1 LNRPDPGMTTTTPH
15 VTPEPGA
22 PVVRMLGINKWYGA
36 FHALRDI
43 DVQVAPGERVLI
55 CGPSG
60 SGKSTLVRVVNLLEP
75 FQQGRLQVCGVEIGA
90 DAITRAARLAVNR
103 RVGMVFQQFNLF
115 PHMTVLQNL
124 MVGPVWGARVSRRE
138 ARERALHY
146 LERVGLMDQID
157 KHPAQLSGGQQQR
170 VAIART
176 LCTQPQVVLFDE
188 PTASLD
194 PEMVN
199 EVLQT
204 MESLA
209 SEGMTMLI
217 VTHEMGFARRVADR
231 AIFMDQGQIIETA
244 PPDDFFD
251 RPQSPRLRAFLG
263 QLLPH

>member
-1 LNRPDPGMTTTTPH
+1 MAATSSAPAAPNT
-15 VTPEPGA
+15 
-22 PVVRMLGINKWYGA
+22 PVVRMERINKWYDG

-43 DVQVAPGERVLI
+43 DLEVAAGERIVI

-60 SGKSTLVRVVNLLEP
+60 SGKSTLVRTVNLLEP
-75 FQQGRLQVCGVEIGA
+75 FQRGRLRVCGVEVGA
-90 DAITRAARLAVNR
+90 DEITRAARLAVNR

-115 PHMTVLQNL
+115 PHMTALQNL
-124 MVGPVWGARVSRRE
+124 TVGPIWGSGVSRRE
-138 ARERALHY
+138 AHELAIHY
-146 LERVGLMDQID
+146 LERVGLMDQAH

-176 LCTQPQVVLFDE
+176 LCTRPQVVLFDE

-194 PEMVN
+194 PEMVS

-209 SEGMTMLI
+209 AEGMTMMI

-231 AIFMDQGQIIETA
+231 VIFMDQGQIIETA
-244 PPDDFFD
+244 PPDDFFV
-251 RPQSPRLRAFLG
+251 RPQSARLRSFLG
-263 QLLPH
+263 QVLTH

>member
-1 LNRPDPGMTTTTPH
+1 MTNTPSREENA
-15 VTPEPGA
+15 TA
-22 PVVRMLGINKWYGA
+22 VVRMTGINKWYA
-36 FHALRDI
+36 DYHALRDI
-43 DVQVAPGERVLI
+43 DLQVASGERIVI

-60 SGKSTLVRVVNLLEP
+60 SGKSTLVRTVNLLEP
-75 FQQGRLQVCGVEIGA
+75 FQQGHLHVCGVDVGA
-90 DAITRAARLAVNR
+90 DEITRAARLAVNR

-115 PHMTVLQNL
+115 PHMTSLQNL
-124 MVGPVWGARVSRRE
+124 TVGPVWGSGVGRKE
-138 ARERALHY
+138 AHERAMHY
-146 LERVGLMDQID
+146 LERVGLRDHAH

-176 LCTQPQVVLFDE
+176 LCTRPQVVLFDE

-204 MESLA
+204 MEGLA
-209 SEGMTMLI
+209 GEGMTMMI

-231 AIFMDQGQIIETA
+231 VIFMDQGQIIETA

-251 RPQSPRLRAFLG
+251 RPQSARLRSFLG
-263 QLLPH
+263 QLLTH

>member
-1 LNRPDPGMTTTTPH
+1 MTTTN
-15 VTPEPGA
+15 A
-22 PVVRMLGINKWYGA
+22 SIARLQGINKWYGE

-43 DVQVAPGERVLI
+43 DLDVASGERVVI

-60 SGKSTLVRVVNLLEP
+60 SGKSTLVRTVNLLEP
-75 FQQGRLQVCGVEIGA
+75 FQQGRLDVCGIEVGA
-90 DAITRAARLAVNR
+90 NEITRAARLAVNR

-124 MVGPVWGARVSRRE
+124 TVGPVWGSRIARSEVDELAHR
-138 ARERALHY
+138 Y
-146 LERVGLMDQID
+146 LQRVGLTDQAQ
-157 KHPAQLSGGQQQR
+157 KYPAQLSGGQQQR
-170 VAIART
+170 VAIARA
-176 LCTQPQVVLFDE
+176 LCTRPRLILFDE

-209 SEGMTMLI
+209 AEGMTMMV

-231 AIFMDQGQIIETA
+231 VIFMDQGQIVEIA

-251 RPQSPRLRAFLG
+251 RPQSARLKTFLG
-263 QLLPH
+263 QVLTH

>member
-1 LNRPDPGMTTTTPH
+1 
-15 VTPEPGA
+15 
-22 PVVRMLGINKWYGA
+22 VRMQGINKWYGTY
-36 FHALRDI
+36 HALRDV
-43 DVQVAPGERVLI
+43 DVQVAPGERIVI

-60 SGKSTLVRVVNLLEP
+60 SGKSTLVRTVNLLEP
-75 FQQGRLQVCGVEIGA
+75 FQQGHLHVCGVDVGA
-90 DAITRAARLAVNR
+90 DEITRAARLAVNR

-124 MVGPVWGARVSRRE
+124 TVGPVWGSGVSRDE
-138 ARERALHY
+138 ALERAHHY
-146 LERVGLMDQID
+146 LQRVGLTDQAH

-176 LCTQPQVVLFDE
+176 LCTRPQLVLFDE

-194 PEMVN
+194 PEMVS

-209 SEGMTMLI
+209 GEGMTMMI

-231 AIFMDQGQIIETA
+231 MIFMDQGQIIETA
-244 PPDDFFD
+244 RPDDFFE
-251 RPQSPRLRAFLG
+251 RPQSPRLQSFLG
-263 QLLPH
+263 QLLSH

>member
-1 LNRPDPGMTTTTPH
+1 MKTEHQPTPDTS
-15 VTPEPGA
+15 A
-22 PVVRMLGINKWYGA
+22 PVARMQGINKWYGS
-36 FHALRDI
+36 FHALRDV
-43 DVQVAPGERVLI
+43 DLQVASGERVVI

-60 SGKSTLVRVVNLLEP
+60 SGKSTLVRTVNLLEP
-75 FQQGRLQVCGVEIGA
+75 FQQGRLQVCGVDVGA
-90 DAITRAARLAVNR
+90 DEITRAARRAVNR

-124 MVGPVWGARVSRRE
+124 IVGPVWGSGIARKEVE
-138 ARERALHY
+138 ELALRY
-146 LERVGLMDQID
+146 LQRVGLTDQAH

-170 VAIART
+170 VAIARA
-176 LCTQPQVVLFDE
+176 LCTRPQLILFDE

-204 MESLA
+204 MEGLA
-209 SEGMTMLI
+209 AEGMTMMV

-231 AIFMDQGQIIETA
+231 VIFMDQGQIIETA

-251 RPQSPRLRAFLG
+251 RPQSARLRSFLSRV
-263 QLLPH
+263 LTH

>member
-1 LNRPDPGMTTTTPH
+1 M
-15 VTPEPGA
+15 
-22 PVVRMLGINKWYGA
+22 VRMDGINKWYGDY
-36 FHALRDI
+36 HALRDI
-43 DVQVAPGERVLI
+43 NLLVAPGERIVV

-60 SGKSTLVRVVNLLEP
+60 SGKSTLVRTVNLLEP
-75 FQQGRLQVCGVEIGA
+75 FQQGRLHVCGVDVGA
-90 DAITRAARLAVNR
+90 DAITRAARLALNR

-115 PHMTVLQNL
+115 PHMTALQNL
-124 MVGPVWGARVSRRE
+124 TVGPVWGHGVSRRE
-138 ARERALHY
+138 AHERAMHY
-146 LERVGLMDQID
+146 LERVGLLAHAH

-204 MESLA
+204 MEGLA
-209 SEGMTMLI
+209 GEGMTMMI

-231 AIFMDQGQIIETA
+231 VIFMDQGQIIETA
-244 PPDDFFD
+244 APDDFFD
-251 RPQSPRLRAFLG
+251 RPQSPRLKAFLG
-263 QLLPH
+263 QVLPH

>member
-1 LNRPDPGMTTTTPH
+1 MTATP
-15 VTPEPGA
+15 TESTA
-22 PVVRMLGINKWYGA
+22 AVRMQGINKWYGA

-43 DVQVAPGERVLI
+43 DLQVASGERIVI

-60 SGKSTLVRVVNLLEP
+60 SGKSTLVRTVNLLEP
-75 FQQGRLQVCGVEIGA
+75 FQQGRLQVCGVEVGA
-90 DAITRAARLAVNR
+90 DEITRAARLAVNR

-115 PHMTVLQNL
+115 PHMTVLENL
-124 MVGPVWGARVSRRE
+124 TVGPVWGGGVSRRD
-138 ARERALHY
+138 ALERAMHY
-146 LERVGLMDQID
+146 LDRVGLTDQVH

-176 LCTQPQVVLFDE
+176 LCTRPEVVLFDE

-194 PEMVN
+194 PEMVH

-209 SEGMTMLI
+209 GEGMTMMI

-231 AIFMDQGQIIETA
+231 VIFMDQGQIIEA
-244 PPDDFFD
+244 ADPDDFFD
-251 RPQSPRLRAFLG
+251 RPQSARLQSFLG
-263 QLLPH
+263 QVLTH

>member
-1 LNRPDPGMTTTTPH
+1 MTTTSPATPDKNA
-15 VTPEPGA
+15 TM
-22 PVVRMLGINKWYGA
+22 VRMHGINKWYGTY
-36 FHALRDI
+36 HALRDI
-43 DVQVAPGERVLI
+43 DLQVASGERIVI

-60 SGKSTLVRVVNLLEP
+60 SGKSTLVRTVNLLEP
-75 FQQGRLQVCGVEIGA
+75 FQQGHLHVCGVEVGA
-90 DAITRAARLAVNR
+90 NEITRAARLAVNR

-124 MVGPVWGARVSRRE
+124 TVGPVWGGGVSRTE
-138 ARERALHY
+138 AQELANHY
-146 LERVGLMDQID
+146 LQRVGLMDHAH

-170 VAIART
+170 VAIARA
-176 LCTQPQVVLFDE
+176 LCTRPRLVLFDE

-209 SEGMTMLI
+209 GEGMTMMV

-231 AIFMDQGQIIETA
+231 VIFMDQGQIIETA

-251 RPQSPRLRAFLG
+251 RPQSPRLQSFLG

>member
-15 VTPEPGA
+15 VRPGPGV
-22 PVVRMLGINKWYGA
+22 PVVEMRGINKWYGA

-43 DVQVAPGERVLI
+43 DLQVAPGERVLI

-90 DAITRAARLAVNR
+90 EAITRAARLAVNR

-124 MVGPVWGARVSRRE
+124 MVGPVWGAGVSRHE
-138 ARERALHY
+138 ARQRALRY

-231 AIFMDQGQIIETA
+231 AIFMDQGQIIEIA

-251 RPQSPRLRAFLG
+251 RPQSPRLQTFLG
-263 QLLPH
+263 QLHA

>member
-1 LNRPDPGMTTTTPH
+1 MNDNT
-15 VTPEPGA
+15 EPSA
-22 PVVRMLGINKWYGA
+22 VMVRMAGLNKWYGDY
-36 FHALRDI
+36 HALRDI
-43 DVQVAPGERVLI
+43 DLQVESGQRIVI

-60 SGKSTLVRVVNLLEP
+60 SGKSTLVRTVNLLEP
-75 FQQGRLQVCGVEIGA
+75 FQQGSLRVCGLDVSA
-90 DAITRAARLAVNR
+90 DRITRADRLALNR

-115 PHMTVLQNL
+115 PHMTVMQNL
-124 MVGPVWGARVSRRE
+124 TVGPVWGHGVSRRE
-138 ARERALHY
+138 ADQRATHY
-146 LERVGLMDQID
+146 LDRVGLLAHAH

-209 SEGMTMLI
+209 HDGMTMMI

-231 AIFMDQGQIIETA
+231 VVFMDQGQIIESA
-244 PPDDFFD
+244 SPADFFEN
-251 RPQSPRLRAFLG
+251 PQSPRLKSFLG
-263 QLLPH
+263 QVLQH

>member
-1 LNRPDPGMTTTTPH
+1 MTNTPSEELD
-15 VTPEPGA
+15 TA
-22 PVVRMLGINKWYGA
+22 AVVRMTGINKWYGDY
-36 FHALRDI
+36 HALRDI
-43 DVQVAPGERVLI
+43 ELRVAPGERIVI

-60 SGKSTLVRVVNLLEP
+60 SGKSTLVRTVNLLEP
-75 FQQGRLQVCGVEIGA
+75 FQQGRLHVCGVQVDA
-90 DAITRAARLAVNR
+90 DEITRAARLAVNR

-115 PHMTVLQNL
+115 PHMTALQNL
-124 MVGPVWGARVSRRE
+124 TVGPVWGSGVSRKE
-138 ARERALHY
+138 AHERAMHY
-146 LERVGLMDQID
+146 LERVGLRDHAH

-176 LCTQPQVVLFDE
+176 LCTRPQVVLFDE

-204 MESLA
+204 MEALA
-209 SEGMTMLI
+209 GEGMTMMI

-231 AIFMDQGQIIETA
+231 VIFMDQGQIIETA

-251 RPQSPRLRAFLG
+251 RPQSARLRTFLG
-263 QLLPH
+263 QLLTH

>member
-1 LNRPDPGMTTTTPH
+1 MTTGYAKRDSNATIA
-15 VTPEPGA
+15 EM
-22 PVVRMLGINKWYGA
+22 RGINKWYGA

-43 DVQVAPGERVLI
+43 ELSVVPGERVVI

-60 SGKSTLVRVVNLLEP
+60 SGKSTLVRTVNLLEP
-75 FQQGRLQVCGVEIGA
+75 FQQGRLRVCGIDVSA
-90 DAITRAARLAVNR
+90 DEITRAARRAVNR

-124 MVGPVWGARVSRRE
+124 TVGPIWGSRAQRDEVEALARS
-138 ARERALHY
+138 Y
-146 LERVGLMDQID
+146 LERVGLADQAH
-157 KHPAQLSGGQQQR
+157 KHPAQLSGGEQQR
-170 VAIART
+170 VAIARA
-176 LCTQPQVVLFDE
+176 LCTRPQLILFDE

-209 SEGMTMLI
+209 ADGMTMLI

-231 AIFMDQGQIIETA
+231 VIFMDQGQIVETA
-244 PPDDFFD
+244 PPGEFFG
-251 RPQSPRLRAFLG
+251 SPRSARLKAFLG
-263 QLLPH
+263 QLLTH

>member
-1 LNRPDPGMTTTTPH
+1 MPD
-15 VTPEPGA
+15 
-22 PVVRMLGINKWYGA
+22 VRMIGINKWYGA

-43 DVQVAPGERVLI
+43 DLQVEPGERIVI

-60 SGKSTLVRVVNLLEP
+60 SGKSTLVRTVNLLEP
-75 FQQGRLQVCGVEIGA
+75 FQQGRLQVCGVEVGA
-90 DAITRAARLAVNR
+90 DEITRASRLAVNR

-124 MVGPVWGARVSRRE
+124 TVGPVWGGGVSRKE
-138 ARERALHY
+138 ANERAAHY
-146 LERVGLMDQID
+146 LERVGLTDQAH

-176 LCTQPQVVLFDE
+176 LCTRPQVVLFDE

-194 PEMVN
+194 PEMVS

-209 SEGMTMLI
+209 GEGMTMMI

-231 AIFMDQGQIIETA
+231 VIFMDQGQIIETA
-244 PPDDFFD
+244 APDDFFE
-251 RPQSPRLRAFLG
+251 RPQSPRLKTFLG
-263 QLLPH
+263 QILTH

>member
-1 LNRPDPGMTTTTPH
+1 MTTTIS
-15 VTPEPGA
+15 GA
-22 PVVRMLGINKWYGA
+22 TSPPMVRMDGINKWYGDY
-36 FHALRDI
+36 HALRDI
-43 DVQVAPGERVLI
+43 NLLVAPGERIVV

-60 SGKSTLVRVVNLLEP
+60 SGKSTLVRTVNLLEP
-75 FQQGRLQVCGVEIGA
+75 FQQGRLHVCGVDVGA
-90 DAITRAARLAVNR
+90 DAITRAARLALNR

-115 PHMTVLQNL
+115 PHMTALQNL
-124 MVGPVWGARVSRRE
+124 TVGPVWGHGVSRRE
-138 ARERALHY
+138 AHERAMHY
-146 LERVGLMDQID
+146 LERVGLLAHAH

-204 MESLA
+204 MEGLA
-209 SEGMTMLI
+209 GEGMTMMI

-231 AIFMDQGQIIETA
+231 VIFMDQGQIIETA
-244 PPDDFFD
+244 APDDFFD
-251 RPQSPRLRAFLG
+251 RPQSPRLKAFLG
-263 QLLPH
+263 QVLPH

>member
-1 LNRPDPGMTTTTPH
+1 MTSTVSAPLDPNAT
-15 VTPEPGA
+15 
-22 PVVRMLGINKWYGA
+22 VVQMKGVNKWYGIY
-36 FHALRDI
+36 HALRDI
-43 DVQVAPGERVLI
+43 DLYVASGERIVI

-60 SGKSTLVRVVNLLEP
+60 SGKSTLVRIVNLLEP
-75 FQQGRLQVCGVEIGA
+75 FQQGRLQVCGVEVGA
-90 DAITRAARLAVNR
+90 NEITRAARSVVNR

-124 MVGPVWGARVSRRE
+124 TVGPVWGGGVSRRE
-138 ARERALHY
+138 AHECALHY
-146 LERVGLMDQID
+146 LERVGLMDHAH

-176 LCTQPQVVLFDE
+176 LCTRPQVVLFDE

-204 MESLA
+204 MERLA
-209 SEGMTMLI
+209 LEGMTMMI

-231 AIFMDQGQIIETA
+231 VIFMDQGQIVETA
-244 PPDDFFD
+244 PPDEFFEK
-251 RPQSPRLRAFLG
+251 PQSPRLQSFLG
-263 QLLPH
+263 QLLSH

>member
-1 LNRPDPGMTTTTPH
+1 MTTTDF
-15 VTPEPGA
+15 GA
-22 PVVRMLGINKWYGA
+22 TSPPMVRMDGINKWYGDY
-36 FHALRDI
+36 HALRDI
-43 DVQVAPGERVLI
+43 DLLVAPGERIVV

-60 SGKSTLVRVVNLLEP
+60 SGKSTLVRTVNLLEP
-75 FQQGRLQVCGVEIGA
+75 FQQGRLHVCGVDVGA
-90 DAITRAARLAVNR
+90 DAITRAARLALNR

-115 PHMTVLQNL
+115 PHMTALQNL
-124 MVGPVWGARVSRRE
+124 TVGPVWGHGVSRRE
-138 ARERALHY
+138 AHERAMHY
-146 LERVGLMDQID
+146 LERVGLLAHAH

-204 MESLA
+204 MEGLA
-209 SEGMTMLI
+209 GEGMTMMI

-231 AIFMDQGQIIETA
+231 IVFMDQGQIIETA
-244 PPDDFFD
+244 APDDFFD
-251 RPQSPRLRAFLG
+251 RPQSPRLKAFLG
-263 QLLPH
+263 QVLPH

>member
-1 LNRPDPGMTTTTPH
+1 MTTTSPATPDKNA
-15 VTPEPGA
+15 TM
-22 PVVRMLGINKWYGA
+22 VRMQGINKWYGSY
-36 FHALRDI
+36 HALRDI
-43 DVQVAPGERVLI
+43 DLQVASGERIVI

-60 SGKSTLVRVVNLLEP
+60 SGKSTLVRTVNLLEP
-75 FQQGRLQVCGVEIGA
+75 FQQGHLHVCGVEVGA
-90 DAITRAARLAVNR
+90 NEITRAARLAVNR

-124 MVGPVWGARVSRRE
+124 TVGPVWGGGVSRTE
-138 ARERALHY
+138 AQELANHY
-146 LERVGLMDQID
+146 LQRVGLMDQAH

-170 VAIART
+170 VAIARA
-176 LCTQPQVVLFDE
+176 LCTRPRLVLFDE

-209 SEGMTMLI
+209 GEGMTMMV

-231 AIFMDQGQIIETA
+231 VIFMDQGQIIETA

-251 RPQSPRLRAFLG
+251 RPQSPRLQSFLG

>member
-1 LNRPDPGMTTTTPH
+1 MTTTSPATPDKNA
-15 VTPEPGA
+15 TM
-22 PVVRMLGINKWYGA
+22 VRMQGINKWYGGY
-36 FHALRDI
+36 HALRDI
-43 DVQVAPGERVLI
+43 DLQVASGERIVI

-60 SGKSTLVRVVNLLEP
+60 SGKSTLVRTVTLLEP
-75 FQQGRLQVCGVEIGA
+75 FQQGHLHVCGVEVGA
-90 DAITRAARLAVNR
+90 NEITRAARLAVNR

-124 MVGPVWGARVSRRE
+124 MVGPVWGGGVSRTE
-138 ARERALHY
+138 AQELANHY
-146 LERVGLMDQID
+146 LQRVGLMDQAH

-170 VAIART
+170 VAIARA
-176 LCTQPQVVLFDE
+176 LCTRPRLVLFDE

-209 SEGMTMLI
+209 GEGMTMMV

-231 AIFMDQGQIIETA
+231 VIFMDQGQIIETA

-251 RPQSPRLRAFLG
+251 RPQSPRLQSFLG

>member
-1 LNRPDPGMTTTTPH
+1 MTTS
-15 VTPEPGA
+15 GSNA
-22 PVVRMLGINKWYGA
+22 SIARLQGINKWYGV

-43 DVQVAPGERVLI
+43 DLEVASGERVVI

-60 SGKSTLVRVVNLLEP
+60 SGQSTLVRTVNLLEP
-75 FQQGRLQVCGVEIGA
+75 FQQGRLQVCGIEVGA
-90 DAITRAARLAVNR
+90 DEITRAARLAVNR

-124 MVGPVWGARVSRRE
+124 TVGPVWGGGVARSEVDELAHR
-138 ARERALHY
+138 Y
-146 LERVGLMDQID
+146 LQRVGLTDQAR
-157 KHPAQLSGGQQQR
+157 KYPAQLSGGQQQR
-170 VAIART
+170 VAIARA
-176 LCTQPQVVLFDE
+176 LCTRPQLILFDE

-209 SEGMTMLI
+209 AEGMTMMV

-231 AIFMDQGQIIETA
+231 VIFMDQGQIIETA

-251 RPQSPRLRAFLG
+251 RPQSARLKTFLG
-263 QLLPH
+263 QVLTH

>member
-1 LNRPDPGMTTTTPH
+1 MN
-15 VTPEPGA
+15 A
-22 PVVRMLGINKWYGA
+22 PAPAANDSAAIVRMRGINKWYGD

-43 DVQVAPGERVLI
+43 DLQVAPGERIVI

-60 SGKSTLVRVVNLLEP
+60 SGKSTLVRTVNLLEP
-75 FQQGRLQVCGVEIGA
+75 FQQGHLHVCGVDIDA
-90 DAITRAARLAVNR
+90 DEITRAARLAVNR

-124 MVGPVWGARVSRRE
+124 TVGPVWGGGVSRTE
-138 ARERALHY
+138 AHERAMHY
-146 LERVGLMDQID
+146 LQRVGLLDQAN

-176 LCTQPQVVLFDE
+176 LCTKPQVVLFDE

-209 SEGMTMLI
+209 GEGMTMMI

-231 AIFMDQGQIIETA
+231 VIFMDQGQVIETA
-244 PPDDFFD
+244 PPADFFTS
-251 RPQSPRLRAFLG
+251 PQSSRLKSFLG
-263 QLLPH
+263 QVLTH